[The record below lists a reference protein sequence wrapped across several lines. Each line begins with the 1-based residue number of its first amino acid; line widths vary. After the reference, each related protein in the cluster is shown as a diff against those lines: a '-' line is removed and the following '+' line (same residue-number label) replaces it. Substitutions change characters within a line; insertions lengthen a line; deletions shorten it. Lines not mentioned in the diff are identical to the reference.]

1 MGLREASFMERNW
14 RQVIRLGQGA
24 LYKEDIN
31 SLPFAYLNLVLQG
44 LNIVNY
50 LIQHECLSG
59 NLLGRTISRS
69 ENSVVPW
76 NGRKERWSF
85 IIHTFSQPG
94 TRLCSTFIL
103 SLIFSLLTWK
113 PHATDEEI
121 MTIAR
126 GRKDA
131 FWSCVRTLSAR
142 LWLSVA
148 SPLLA
153 LTWIHPAGI
162 SSRGFGVFMSSSA
175 LRFLSFDSL
184 SPPWGRLCLLML
196 PSFVR
201 QIQRKPSSGHNLWE
215 QKPING
221 WFDDGTTLGRP
232 AMKLVWSLAIFLFF
246 SPETC
251 CFGAFS
257 SLGSA
262 TIGVWLI
269 WSTTEG
275 GGKTAMS
282 IESLLSKFLAS
293 APGSCGLS
301 SDE

>member
-14 RQVIRLGQGA
+14 RQVIRLGQSA

-31 SLPFAYLNLVLQG
+31 SSPFAYLNLVLQG

-50 LIQHECLSG
+50 LIQHQCLSG

-131 FWSCVRTLSAR
+131 FGVACVLFPQDCGYLS
-142 LWLSVA
+142 LHL
-148 SPLLA
+148 
-153 LTWIHPAGI
+153 
-162 SSRGFGVFMSSSA
+162 
-175 LRFLSFDSL
+175 
-184 SPPWGRLCLLML
+184 
-196 PSFVR
+196 
-201 QIQRKPSSGHNLWE
+201 
-215 QKPING
+215 
-221 WFDDGTTLGRP
+221 
-232 AMKLVWSLAIFLFF
+232 
-246 SPETC
+246 
-251 CFGAFS
+251 
-257 SLGSA
+257 
-262 TIGVWLI
+262 
-269 WSTTEG
+269 
-275 GGKTAMS
+275 
-282 IESLLSKFLAS
+282 SLLWHEYTLQESPHGALES
-293 APGSCGLS
+293 SCRRRL
-301 SDE
+301 